1 MNNLKFYPKKDKKI
15 TKLYNLAEIVTL
27 ILIIF
32 AICFVRYILSNEF
45 IAAEKFMEQSV
56 MQTASNL
63 RGRIT
68 NSINEMRILSAKL
81 SDSSNKYTEDEITK
95 FFKEHISDYDYEKLG
110 FAYPNGRTI
119 RYDKTQGRIPD
130 TYKVDDARFV
140 GAINGTSFFAST
152 VFEPSLPSG
161 YVNEFGV
168 PVYDKRTNKIVGV
181 LGSQVN
187 AETYIKILGFNNYN
201 KQGFSYV
208 VDVDGNF
215 IIKPLRDESLN
226 SNFFERDIEFVNTTR
241 ENILNQFKKDGQGSF
256 VYKIKNKKY
265 IAAFSA
271 IAKSDNY
278 VLTVLPLDV
287 LMLHVNKLLIG
298 IALIVILFGI
308 LLFTIIFYSNKLF
321 KNNEK
326 VMYKIA
332 FTDEVTGEGNKNKFI
347 IDADDL
353 LENYKDENY
362 ALITMDIARF
372 KAINELYGYE
382 RADKILK
389 DIYEIIKRNLTE
401 NSTLTRDYGASYI
414 ILYKYEK
421 PDFIVKY
428 FIQKIIDEIS
438 IYNEKEMKQNISD
451 TETVISS
458 KLTPSFGI
466 YLIEDK
472 TNSIA
477 EMCEKAYIA
486 SRKIKGDVI
495 NLYQFYD
502 DNIRVELL
510 QDKIIEDEM
519 YKALNNKE
527 YKMYLQPKFYLDG
540 KGLYGAE
547 ALVRWIHPEKGIIP
561 PNSFIPLFEKNGFV
575 IELDRT
581 IWEQACIYLQERKNK
596 GLNLFPISVNVSRLH
611 LNNDAFISELLLLTQ
626 KYQVEPKYLELEL
639 TESACYNNEERFKEV
654 IGRLKDLGFTIS
666 MDDFGTGYSS
676 LTMLRELDVDILK
689 LDRGFI
695 KDTVDDS
702 KGKIVLQNIIN
713 MANQLNML
721 TVAEGVEFEEQ
732 AQFLRNIGCQIV
744 QGFLYGKPVIADEF
758 AKDFLSETVNQN

>member
-1 MNNLKFYPKKDKKI
+1 
-15 TKLYNLAEIVTL
+15 
-27 ILIIF
+27 
-32 AICFVRYILSNEF
+32 
-45 IAAEKFMEQSV
+45 
-56 MQTASNL
+56 
-63 RGRIT
+63 
-68 NSINEMRILSAKL
+68 
-81 SDSSNKYTEDEITK
+81 
-95 FFKEHISDYDYEKLG
+95 
-110 FAYPNGRTI
+110 
-119 RYDKTQGRIPD
+119 
-130 TYKVDDARFV
+130 
-140 GAINGTSFFAST
+140 
-152 VFEPSLPSG
+152 
-161 YVNEFGV
+161 
-168 PVYDKRTNKIVGV
+168 
-181 LGSQVN
+181 
-187 AETYIKILGFNNYN
+187 
-201 KQGFSYV
+201 
-208 VDVDGNF
+208 
-215 IIKPLRDESLN
+215 
-226 SNFFERDIEFVNTTR
+226 
-241 ENILNQFKKDGQGSF
+241 
-256 VYKIKNKKY
+256 
-265 IAAFSA
+265 
-271 IAKSDNY
+271 
-278 VLTVLPLDV
+278 
-287 LMLHVNKLLIG
+287 
-298 IALIVILFGI
+298 
-308 LLFTIIFYSNKLF
+308 
-321 KNNEK
+321 
-326 VMYKIA
+326 
-332 FTDEVTGEGNKNKFI
+332 
-347 IDADDL
+347 
-353 LENYKDENY
+353 
-362 ALITMDIARF
+362 
-372 KAINELYGYE
+372 
-382 RADKILK
+382 
-389 DIYEIIKRNLTE
+389 
-401 NSTLTRDYGASYI
+401 
-414 ILYKYEK
+414 
-421 PDFIVKY
+421 
-428 FIQKIIDEIS
+428 
-438 IYNEKEMKQNISD
+438 MKQNISD